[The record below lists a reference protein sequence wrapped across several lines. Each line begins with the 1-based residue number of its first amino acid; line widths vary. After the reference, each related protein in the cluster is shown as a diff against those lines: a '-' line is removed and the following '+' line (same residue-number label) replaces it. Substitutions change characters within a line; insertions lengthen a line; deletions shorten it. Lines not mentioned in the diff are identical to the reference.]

1 VLLAVGLSG
10 CNEKSTDGL
19 GKSNEEKILGTW
31 GGVASG
37 DEETSIF
44 NFFSNGTFFISAMVL
59 DFWSNSNIRQ
69 TIWGTYVMTDETLAM
84 EVKGDTN
91 ALEYSF
97 SDNGKKLTLIAVEQ
111 GGQFA
116 VLTKYD
122 SPPPVPSIQFMKND
136 ENYTLAVSAIDPSDV
151 IWSNIEIT
159 GTCDTS
165 SLGTY
170 VRIGDMITGC
180 SGTITIRDTPTN
192 ILLGTWTFTATTPH
206 IQFYKDIDS
215 LTITTAD
222 PNNILWSNIEIT
234 GTCDASSLGTYVA
247 AGDMI
252 TSCSGT
258 ITIRDIPSNHLLGTW
273 DFA

>member
-1 VLLAVGLSG
+1 M
-10 CNEKSTDGL
+10 TH
-19 GKSNEEKILGTW
+19 GTY
-31 GGVASG
+31 
-37 DEETSIF
+37 SI
-44 NFFSNGTFFISAMVL
+44 TVVY
-59 DFWSNSNIRQ
+59 
-69 TIWGTYVMTDETLAM
+69 TIWGTYVMTDGTLAI
-84 EVKGDTN
+84 EVEGDTR
-91 ALEYSF
+91 AFQYSF
-97 SDNGKKLTLIAVEQ
+97 SNNDKKLTLIDVEQ

-122 SPPPVPSIQFMKND
+122 SPIPSIQFIKNNV
-136 ENYTLAVSAIDPSDV
+136 NYTLTVSAINPSV
-151 IWSNIEIT
+151 VLWSNIEIT

-170 VRIGDMITGC
+170 VAVGDMITSC
-180 SGTITIRDTPTN
+180 SGTITIRDVSTN
-192 ILLGTWTFTATTPH
+192 ILLGTWTFTVTTPH

-234 GTCDASSLGTYVA
+234 GTCDTSSLGTYVQ

-252 TSCSGT
+252 TECSGT
-258 ITIRDIPSNHLLGTW
+258 ITIRYIPTDTLLGTW